1 MLKRILNCILVL
13 FLFSWLGQ
21 AQNLTTN
28 RVIEYEVKPKE
39 TIYSIGKRYQVS
51 ESELLKLN
59 PALKDG
65 LKAGQ
70 TLKIPVNQETM
81 VVERKMPVVRGEFRP
96 RMTLLLP
103 FSEETP
109 SNDRY
114 VEFYEGFLLAVD
126 SLKNM
131 GLSFEVQAYETGDD
145 NQKLQKLIDDG
156 TLDGT
161 DCCIGGINP
170 DQIKLLSDWARVN
183 LRYVVSPF
191 SSKISEIEGNP
202 YIYQTLS
209 PHAST
214 ISNTIDYIVS
224 KYKKATFIFVGD
236 ALDQTDHRTQFYNEL
251 NKTLRQ
257 KGFKTVQLSRLDD
270 VEKLNSVLQSSENV
284 LIPAPNNLQETGNN
298 LIQLKA
304 FKAAYPDKDFLLIG
318 YPDWMALNK
327 NHLKLLYELNALI
340 YSNFYADFTRDNVQN
355 FQVQYNHYFG
365 KNLLNTYPKYA
376 LMGFDVASYFIP
388 KMVKE
393 RMINKPEIQR
403 IESLQQQFK
412 FSVSAVLNGQVNQV
426 SYIIRYNSD
435 VSTEVEIIK

>member
-1 MLKRILNCILVL
+1 M
-13 FLFSWLGQ
+13 
-21 AQNLTTN
+21 
-28 RVIEYEVKPKE
+28 
-39 TIYSIGKRYQVS
+39 
-51 ESELLKLN
+51 
-59 PALKDG
+59 
-65 LKAGQ
+65 
-70 TLKIPVNQETM
+70 
-81 VVERKMPVVRGEFRP
+81 
-96 RMTLLLP
+96 
-103 FSEETP
+103 
-109 SNDRY
+109 
-114 VEFYEGFLLAVD
+114 
-126 SLKNM
+126 
-131 GLSFEVQAYETGDD
+131 
-145 NQKLQKLIDDG
+145 
-156 TLDGT
+156 
-161 DCCIGGINP
+161 
-170 DQIKLLSDWARVN
+170 
-183 LRYVVSPF
+183 
-191 SSKISEIEGNP
+191 
-202 YIYQTLS
+202 
-209 PHAST
+209 
-214 ISNTIDYIVS
+214 
-224 KYKKATFIFVGD
+224 
-236 ALDQTDHRTQFYNEL
+236 
-251 NKTLRQ
+251 
-257 KGFKTVQLSRLDD
+257 SRLDD

-327 NHLKLLYELNALI
+327 NHLKLLYELNTLI